1 MFAMIAG
8 GGRLG
13 AGLAKV
19 LSGQGHDVVV
29 VDEQIDARRLGNG
42 FDGITVNGSPTDRDV
57 LGKAGIGKADLFVA
71 ATSDDSTNA
80 MAIQIAKEVFHVP
93 TVLARIS
100 DPDRERFF
108 KSLGLNTV
116 CPTTT
121 GINQILDL
129 IRGSALSALA
139 GHIRTD
145 LIGMSL
151 PTEWAGRTLG
161 SIPMQEGRVLVGLLR
176 GDRSEP
182 ADPLTVLQKD
192 DALILR
198 RVRTGGGAPCTS

>member
-1 MFAMIAG
+1 M
-8 GGRLG
+8 G

-29 VDEQIDARRLGNG
+29 VDEEIDAKRLGNG
-42 FDGITVNGSPTDRDV
+42 FDGIAVNGSPTDGDV
-57 LGKAGIGKADLFVA
+57 LEKAGIRKADIFVA
-71 ATSDDSTNA
+71 ATPDDSANA
-80 MAIQIAKEVFHVP
+80 MAIQVARVMFHVP

-100 DPDRERFF
+100 DPDRERFY

-129 IRGSALSALA
+129 IRGSAPSALP

-151 PTEWAGRTLG
+151 PPEWAGKPLG
-161 SIPMQEGRVLVGLLR
+161 SIPMPDGREPVGILR
-176 GDRSEP
+176 GDRTEP
-182 ADPLTVLQKD
+182 ADPRILLDKD

-198 RVRTGGGAPCTS
+198 RVRTG